1 MSSSSQIQAKNST
14 IASYYYSYGV
24 TSENNRKIEFCRK
37 QEDDPKSLQAI
48 IMGKKEST
56 WLRACVVEGEKIR
69 VELLS
74 TSEKAKII
82 MEARQKLASIPP
94 FKSKNIREY
103 SIGEQDDILKNLTP
117 IGKRK
122 IEIYNDPGGE
132 NGMEKITSITIF
144 DPS

>member
-1 MSSSSQIQAKNST
+1 MSSSSQTT

-24 TSENNRKIEFCRK
+24 ASENNRKIEFCRK

-48 IMGKKEST
+48 IMGKKESK

-122 IEIYNDPGGE
+122 IEIYNDPEGK